1 MKITFSE
8 LLLNWALTL
17 VILVTIP
24 LNAYMASRGL
34 GATSQVFIVL
44 FYLCGVLLSFTLCRN
59 KYRQETSFTAAI
71 WLSVFWFIVAVITT
85 ISATRFYFYPVSATQ
100 QIQ

>member
-17 VILVTIP
+17 SILFMVF
-24 LNAYMASRGL
+24 LNIYMQARGL
-34 GATSQVFIVL
+34 GATSQVFTVL
-44 FYLCGVLLSFTLCRN
+44 FYLCGVLFSFTLCRN
-59 KYRQETSFTAAI
+59 KYQRETSFAAAV
-71 WLSVFWFIVAVITT
+71 WLSVFWFIIAIFTT
-85 ISATRFYFYPVSATQ
+85 ITATRFYLYPTAVQ

>member
-8 LLLNWALTL
+8 LLMNWALTL
-17 VILVTIP
+17 VILLTLP

-44 FYLCGVLLSFTLCRN
+44 FYLCGVLFSFTLCRN
-59 KYRQETSFTAAI
+59 KYRQETSFSAAI
-71 WLSVFWFIVAVITT
+71 WLSVFWFVVTVITT
-85 ISATRFYFYPVSATQ
+85 ISATRFYLYPVSTTQ